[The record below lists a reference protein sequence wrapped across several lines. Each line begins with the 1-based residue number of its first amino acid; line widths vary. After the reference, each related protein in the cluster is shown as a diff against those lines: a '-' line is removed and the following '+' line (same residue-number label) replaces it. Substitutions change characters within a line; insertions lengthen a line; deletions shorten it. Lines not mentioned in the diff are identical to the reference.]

1 MPRATNSDASYKK
14 TKVVTDRPATTQHD
28 INDQYFKDPPQN
40 VDKSMNKHKVEYP
53 AGVKLVDDLDEILE
67 SGEQADG
74 LGREKR
80 EVRLGDIARDDAV
93 HS

>member
-1 MPRATNSDASYKK
+1 
-14 TKVVTDRPATTQHD
+14 
-28 INDQYFKDPPQN
+28 
-40 VDKSMNKHKVEYP
+40 MNEHKVGYP
-53 AGVKLVDDLDEILE
+53 AGVKLVDDADEILE
-67 SGEQADG
+67 SGEQADT